1 MSICYCLMPAKIE
14 GKEIVKQKEI
24 QEQNDRDYPFIGLAD
39 QSESEIKWIKLHQ
52 MFDK

>member
-1 MSICYCLMPAKIE
+1 MTVNIE
-14 GKEIVKQKEI
+14 GRGKLKQKEI
-24 QEQNDRDYPFIGLAD
+24 RESNNLDYSLIGLAD

>member
-1 MSICYCLMPAKIE
+1 MAAKIE
-14 GKEIVKQKEI
+14 VIEILKEKEI
-24 QEQNDRDYPFIGLAD
+24 QEPSNVEYSMNGLLD